1 MLSFLLLFYWN
12 FWKFLCK
19 YLIIR
24 QLKFSLNFSKLTRLS
39 KNEKTAKDNMI
50 TVLRC
55 YFLPHD
61 FQKILH
67 EFWKILMEYFSKVV
81 EYFPEVG
88 FRGKRDNFMRISK
101 HTHHT
106 HPRNAKRPSTKAL
119 RGGCPRKI
127 LTKTVTQIL
136 TNRVSLKRTPQV
148 LSFRW
153 PSDSV
158 AQVTKLVSIRVSIFW
173 RESHCLS
180 AFQPGW
186 VSMVSGVRN
195 LSF

>member
-24 QLKFSLNFSKLTRLS
+24 QLKISPNFSKLTRLS

-67 EFWKILMEYFSKVV
+67 DFQKILHEFSSKTVV
-81 EYFPEVG
+81 FFIKLVHASWCLFFSQVFAEQSLRSDSNY
-88 FRGKRDNFMRISK
+88 
-101 HTHHT
+101 
-106 HPRNAKRPSTKAL
+106 AKRPNL
-119 RGGCPRKI
+119 
-127 LTKTVTQIL
+127 LTQQAWNTDVQGVWDGL
-136 TNRVSLKRTPQV
+136 GVSQTGTPSKS
-148 LSFRW
+148 LC
-153 PSDSV
+153 
-158 AQVTKLVSIRVSIFW
+158 K
-173 RESHCLS
+173 
-180 AFQPGW
+180 
-186 VSMVSGVRN
+186 
-195 LSF
+195 